1 MATKVLSPSCIY
13 YSREH
18 PALECTLSTLYL
30 TMLLARLGS
39 VASLFSAGFA
49 IKKSQQTQLSKL
61 QYRAEGNLEV
71 LNELR
76 AFMKEKAR
84 LDDEYGRGLEK
95 LASAKSMQS
104 KKFRRGPTLSGM
116 SGKSAANLFKD
127 TFKKPRESKGTGPDV
142 SHQTPEEEVYVNEDG
157 SSVRAIYTTYL
168 ALITESERMGKAR
181 AYASDRTAN
190 EISEFLKDY
199 TKERNV
205 SLRKTMD
212 FAIKYQ
218 QELHTTYDDLE
229 KMKLAYERAAKE
241 TETAKRKYEE
251 TAKKPNSGFNAL
263 KNAVSG
269 MDGEER
275 VELLRQKWKSLDARL
290 AEARN
295 DYLLAIAS
303 VNSQQSQYYSH
314 DLSTWMKKFDND
326 FHAVARNM
334 FAIHTELETSLAQSI
349 TDAVG
354 HIRVVCDKIDHKID
368 TETFVFDNAQL
379 FADPKP
385 YIFEAYPGD
394 RESDIVVNDT
404 SKVVLGHKLAH
415 LQTQSDEIASALAK
429 KTAEHAGVKQLAATY
444 AATPQFGN
452 AMATADQLLDLENS
466 MDILI
471 CVQRRLT
478 VQIAILERANIA
490 PIKNT
495 DVVLPTRGLTS
506 ASNLSSRFYVAVYG
520 YETNEEGEL
529 AFAEGEELTSESIE
543 SNGWLL
549 VTSKRTGRQG
559 LVPFNYIKEIVT
571 GSPTIT
577 SLPRFPKPTPA
588 SSAEKVQALYD
599 YAGSVAGELTFS
611 AGDIITIT
619 NKNTGSADWWEGE
632 GPRGKGQF
640 PVSYVK
646 QLTNGSRT
654 SSVPTS
660 PRLQAQ
666 KPRTFRVKALY
677 DYSAG
682 DAGELSFSTAEVI
695 EVLDSSDNDWWNGRL
710 RGAEGL
716 FPASYVERI

>member
-1 MATKVLSPSCIY
+1 MALNV
-13 YSREH
+13 H
-18 PALECTLSTLYL
+18 
-30 TMLLARLGS
+30 
-39 VASLFSAGFA
+39 A
-49 IKKSQQTQLSKL
+49 I
-61 QYRAEGNLEV
+61 NL
-71 LNELR
+71 
-76 AFMKEKAR
+76 
-84 LDDEYGRGLEK
+84 
-95 LASAKSMQS
+95 
-104 KKFRRGPTLSGM
+104 
-116 SGKSAANLFKD
+116 ANLVCVK
-127 TFKKPRESKGTGPDV
+127 
-142 SHQTPEEEVYVNEDG
+142 
-157 SSVRAIYTTYL
+157 
-168 ALITESERMGKAR
+168 
-181 AYASDRTAN
+181 
-190 EISEFLKDY
+190 
-199 TKERNV
+199 
-205 SLRKTMD
+205 
-212 FAIKYQ
+212 
-218 QELHTTYDDLE
+218 
-229 KMKLAYERAAKE
+229 
-241 TETAKRKYEE
+241 
-251 TAKKPNSGFNAL
+251 
-263 KNAVSG
+263 
-269 MDGEER
+269 
-275 VELLRQKWKSLDARL
+275 LRQKWKSLDARL

-429 KTAEHAGVKQLAATY
+429 KTADHAGVKQLAATY

-478 VQIAILERANIA
+478 AQIAILERANIA

-577 SLPRFPKPTPA
+577 
-588 SSAEKVQALYD
+588 
-599 YAGSVAGELTFS
+599 
-611 AGDIITIT
+611 
-619 NKNTGSADWWEGE
+619 
-632 GPRGKGQF
+632 
-640 PVSYVK
+640 
-646 QLTNGSRT
+646 
-654 SSVPTS
+654 
-660 PRLQAQ
+660 
-666 KPRTFRVKALY
+666 
-677 DYSAG
+677 
-682 DAGELSFSTAEVI
+682 
-695 EVLDSSDNDWWNGRL
+695 
-710 RGAEGL
+710 
-716 FPASYVERI
+716 